1 MLPQFGYIVAQ
12 AGADAHVPPVPP
24 SGLHPPPPPSQYSGS
39 TSAMGN
45 NPQQQQSPLQYR
57 HELHTPPPPLDTR
70 RDNQQQRAPLPYYRQ
85 PSPPSHHHRHHPYH
99 PPPPPPTTSVAMHH
113 PHHPL
118 PPTAVTGTTTSSSN
132 TILPPPP
139 TLPYMSSPAPPTTTT
154 AVAATVNHSQPYSM
168 HSSPFRP
175 PPPKW
180 RDDIPSQPP
189 QTVSGGPRSTASTV
203 WHTPPP
209 QPPPPTITTYDYDP
223 YHLQWDQEAPD
234 VYQSKTTRKLRECNE
249 LMITMNEEFME
260 HSTVIYRNKLQSL
273 QEELRHIQEGTH
285 EVFMDELAD
294 LEKERETTIS
304 DAQCMYDYKV
314 SSIKHRYQTD
324 IHAAE
329 QDYEIERQSLH
340 ETIMAA
346 IDDRRKLV
354 RDDRD
359 HGLDVKDLFRDAYH
373 RIHHSKRTLRKRH
386 PDRNHATGSPSGRHE
401 NSRRRQARPS
411 HPVGINGTTSQKEED
426 ELDQEYALMKTAA
439 K

>member
-24 SGLHPPPPPSQYSGS
+24 SGLPPPPPPPQYSGP
-39 TSAMGN
+39 TSAMGS

-57 HELHTPPPPLDTR
+57 HELHTPPPLDTR
-70 RDNQQQRAPLPYYRQ
+70 RDSQQQRPPLPYYRQ
-85 PSPPSHHHRHHPYH
+85 SSPPPPHHHRHHPYH
-99 PPPPPPTTSVAMHH
+99 HPPPPPPPASSVTMHH
-113 PHHPL
+113 PHHP
-118 PPTAVTGTTTSSSN
+118 
-132 TILPPPP
+132 PPPSTTVTAP
-139 TLPYMSSPAPPTTTT
+139 PPTTTT
-154 AVAATVNHSQPYSM
+154 TATVNHSQPYSM

-180 RDDIPSQPP
+180 RDDIPQQQQP
-189 QTVSGGPRSTASTV
+189 VSGGGGTTTTRSTASTV

-209 QPPPPTITTYDYDP
+209 QPPQPATVYDYDP
-223 YHLQWDQEAPD
+223 YHSQWDQEAPD
-234 VYQSKTTRKLRECNE
+234 VYQSKTMRKLRECNE
-249 LMITMNEEFME
+249 LMITMNGEFME

-273 QEELRHIQEGTH
+273 QEELRTIQEGTH

-294 LEKERETTIS
+294 LEKEREITIS

-314 SSIKHRYQTD
+314 ASIKHRYQTD
-324 IHAAE
+324 MNAAE

-373 RIHHSKRTLRKRH
+373 RIHHSKRNLRKRH
-386 PDRNHATGSPSGRHE
+386 PDRNHASGSPSRHE

-426 ELDQEYALMKTAA
+426 ELDQEYALMKAA
-439 K
+439 SK